1 MPRARLVVLP
11 AAARDYE
18 EAFAWYYNRSRTM
31 AVQFQRE
38 IARTL
43 RLIAESPKRWPLRRG
58 FRRMLVRKF
67 PYSIIYRVFKHD
79 VLVIAVA
86 HGRRRPFYWLRR
98 DTE

>member
-1 MPRARLVVLP
+1 
-11 AAARDYE
+11 
-18 EAFAWYYNRSRTM
+18 
-31 AVQFQRE
+31 
-38 IARTL
+38 
-43 RLIAESPKRWPLRRG
+43 
-58 FRRMLVRKF
+58 MLVRKF